1 MVNKKELVRKGFIVG
16 AGIAAIAKEKT
27 DKVVAEM
34 LKKGHISQ
42 AEGKKL
48 VRSVVAEAVVSGK
61 RVAKVLESELS
72 RMVKVA
78 GAASTTRRVSK
89 HHKRKSR
96 RK

>member
-48 VRSVVAEAVVSGK
+48 VRSVVSEAAKSGK